1 MGEHQLALLGAR
13 ACVLDAGGRLKS
25 SVPCVFALRLG
36 FTQIWKDV
44 KIPLEGSKIDKCPHV
59 RFVDEG
65 TDLQQVG

>member
-1 MGEHQLALLGAR
+1 MGEHQLVLLGAR
-13 ACVLDAGGRLKS
+13 ACVLDAGGQLKS
-25 SVPCVFALRLG
+25 SVLCVFAPRLG

-44 KIPLEGSKIDKCPHV
+44 KILASKNDKCPHV